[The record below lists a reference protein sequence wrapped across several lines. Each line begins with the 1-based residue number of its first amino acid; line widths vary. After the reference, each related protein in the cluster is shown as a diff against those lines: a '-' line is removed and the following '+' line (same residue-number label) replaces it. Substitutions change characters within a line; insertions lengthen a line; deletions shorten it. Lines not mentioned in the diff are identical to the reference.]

1 MVMRAPAQESVSPP
15 DLVCEAVISPSGSL
29 RRVSKKKRPGA
40 SRRPGSTSFTSVLA
54 WMVNIPSEAVSS
66 RQFSRTS
73 ISTPSSTGW
82 DGRTESARVTMD
94 NRFRMV
100 SVLAMNF
107 IVHSSRSDV
116 VYNYSIYILFVVVV
130 ALWKLG
136 KSP

>member
-1 MVMRAPAQESVSPP
+1 
-15 DLVCEAVISPSGSL
+15 
-29 RRVSKKKRPGA
+29 
-40 SRRPGSTSFTSVLA
+40 
-54 WMVNIPSEAVSS
+54 MVNIPSEAVSS

-107 IVHSSRSDV
+107 IVHSSHSDV